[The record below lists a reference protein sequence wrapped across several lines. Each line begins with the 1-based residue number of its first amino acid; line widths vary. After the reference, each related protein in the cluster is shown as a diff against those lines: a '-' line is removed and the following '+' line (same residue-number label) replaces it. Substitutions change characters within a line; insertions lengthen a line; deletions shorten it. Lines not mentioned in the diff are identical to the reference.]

1 MPPDSDSL
9 FPTATCKNSNQTFSS
24 FIVKPI
30 FKRLLKRPLEL
41 ISTSRQLLHRL
52 HDMLNRISRLKAAIE
67 YALAFPSAAERCFFI
82 LHSSFIK
89 LPEVPALHNLPQKFP
104 ICLFVRLTYHPRQI
118 IIFLCLSCC
127 LLIETKPIL
136 LNQPSPH

>member
-24 FIVKPI
+24 IIIKPI

-67 YALAFPSAAERCFFI
+67 YALAFPSAADFQFADDADSFSCFF
-82 LHSSFIK
+82 L
-89 LPEVPALHNLPQKFP
+89 LPFYPFTFLPFYFYPPRSEERRVGKECRSRWSP
-104 ICLFVRLTYHPRQI
+104 YH
-118 IIFLCLSCC
+118 
-127 LLIETKPIL
+127 
-136 LNQPSPH
+136 